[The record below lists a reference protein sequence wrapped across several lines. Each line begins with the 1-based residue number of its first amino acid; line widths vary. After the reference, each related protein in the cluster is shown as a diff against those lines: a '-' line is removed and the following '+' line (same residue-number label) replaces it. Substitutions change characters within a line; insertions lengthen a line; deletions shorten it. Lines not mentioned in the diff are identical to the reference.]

1 MKDIKL
7 EYLSASEIGRL
18 VNNKQITPTEVLD
31 YFIERINKYN
41 DKVNAFVYT
50 KFDYAYNEA
59 KKLEDRL
66 NKGENLGVFAGVPFA
81 LKDFLPSKKGWTH
94 AYGGVKC
101 LEQIDPFDSLFCKL
115 MEENGRDTSQKL
127 EMKLFHVHL
136 PKHL

>member
-18 VNNKQITPTEVLD
+18 INNKQITPTEVLD

-66 NKGENLGVFAGVPFA
+66 NKGENLGVFAGVPFV
-81 LKDFLPSKKGWTH
+81 LKDFLPSKKGWTQT
-94 AYGGVKC
+94 YGGLKC
-101 LEQIDPFDSLFCKL
+101 LEQIDPFDSLFCNFFKIII
-115 MEENGRDTSQKL
+115 ENSIANHDSKEFTMHFSRCN
-127 EMKLFHVHL
+127 
-136 PKHL
+136 